1 MIGLNRHLRGPLEW
15 LPQTVS
21 SNLSS
26 LDAAQGFVEGMYVPH
41 ALNVL
46 TPGGE
51 VNLTVRSAWTEHTGL
66 IYMDYGERV
75 QISPEPLEGFV
86 LVQIPLAGSATLRVG
101 SRVIDSSPALATLPS
116 SKEPSVMQW
125 GKNNPHLCVY
135 VEQEKLNDVASI
147 LYGVSQVEK
156 DVRLGSSIDLRS
168 TEGMGFLAAL
178 EAFHDDLNTTVNATQ
193 MVRLSEEA
201 LLGRLLLST
210 RNSIGVSLGAW
221 DTTFAVKSK
230 NASPLASEY
239 RDLVDQH
246 YSEDV
251 SIGDFAERLSVSIRT
266 LQAATAKEFGLTPRM
281 ILLHKRLEASRE
293 MLLAP
298 EHAHTPV
305 SEVALACGFNH
316 LGRFASSYRLYFTEL
331 PRETRQRLN

>member
-1 MIGLNRHLRGPLEW
+1 MRLNRHSKGPSEW
-15 LPQTVS
+15 LPQAVS
-21 SNLSS
+21 SNLAS

-51 VNLTVRSAWTEHTGL
+51 VNLTVRSAWTEYTGL

-86 LVQIPLAGSATLRVG
+86 LVQIPISGAASLRVG
-101 SRVIDSSPALATLPS
+101 SRVIDSTPALATLPS

-125 GKNNPHLCVY
+125 GKNNPHLCLY
-135 VEQEKLNDVASI
+135 VEQQKLNEVASI
-147 LYGVSQVEK
+147 LYGVSEVEK

-168 TEGMGFLAAL
+168 NEGMGFLAAL
-178 EAFHDDLNTTVNATQ
+178 EAFHDDLDTTANPTQ

-201 LLGRLLLST
+201 LLGRLLLTT
-210 RNSIGVSLGAW
+210 RNSIGISLGVW
-221 DTTFAVKSK
+221 DTTFAVKSRK
-230 NASPLASEY
+230 ASPLASEY

-246 YSEDV
+246 FNEDV

-293 MLLAP
+293 MLLDPA
-298 EHAHTPV
+298 HAHTPV
-305 SEVALACGFNH
+305 SDIALACGFNH
-316 LGRFASSYRLYFTEL
+316 LGRFASSYRLYFHEL
-331 PRETRQRLN
+331 PSETRQK